1 MAGRREHNH
10 PAEPEAYAAKQ
21 ARARLREGLEETG
34 GSVAEAVH
42 QVKNHLK
49 QGKPAIFALFQVVGE
64 TPVNLNVEALKQAAR
79 RYTRK
84 FKEGKKGGK
93 GDFCCV
99 LDGCYSKSP
108 GPQPLMPA
116 VFFAAFQEVKYQGKA
131 ATEPKLPNSRF
142 RPRVAR

>member
-10 PAEPEAYAAKQ
+10 PAEPEVYAAKQ

-42 QVKNHLK
+42 QVKKTEISKNRLFLH
-49 QGKPAIFALFQVVGE
+49 FFQVVGE

-116 VFFAAFQEVKYQGKA
+116 VFFAAFQEVRYRQRKQHIKNFLNQGG
-131 ATEPKLPNSRF
+131 
-142 RPRVAR
+142 ARG